1 MSVPYDPIKRLEIRG
16 IDRGVWRQVKAQ
28 AALKGIPVGQLV
40 TAWLRERLEAEKGE
54 ERDSGNH

>member
-1 MSVPYDPIKRLEIRG
+1 MD
-16 IDRGVWRQVKAQ
+16 DDVWRQVKAQ

-54 ERDSGNH
+54 RK

>member
-1 MSVPYDPIKRLEIRG
+1 MRSGPKPIFL
-16 IDRGVWRQVKAQ
+16 RGVPEDLWQAIRIEALKRQVT
-28 AALKGIPVGQLV
+28 VGQLV